1 VGPGGGAASGRSE
14 RSTALTLVAIYF
26 YIGAG
31 FGTLGVLLVA
41 LSSAGSG
48 SDQAILMVMSLVF
61 AGPFIVASF
70 IAGGR
75 LLRREERG
83 RSLGMVLAG
92 LGLLFGLLYLA
103 ITGSG
108 LYLVTVAIDCLILW
122 VLRTTKELV

>member
-1 VGPGGGAASGRSE
+1 VGPGGGAAPE

-48 SDQAILMVMSLVF
+48 GDQAILMVTSLVF